1 MDVIKKQLV
10 LLLCSTALLIAS
22 PFADYRIL
30 ALIGVVFSA
39 LMYFVGNIRYFA
51 IGTAVLSLLYGLGI
65 IPASAFFGPLVMVLF
80 GELLKT
86 LSVKTGHSLAVFGAG
101 SAAALIFAML
111 YTNEFEPLVGSLAIL
126 VLLMLRS
133 ILGEREDGSML
144 SLIGVSMTI
153 VLFEDLEFLVDLRT
167 LAFAIL
173 LCAAFGY
180 FAYRANTIDL
190 TGVFSAVLF
199 GVILISFTDTVAW
212 FLIILVFFILGSAFT
227 KFKYSEKEFL
237 GVAQGKGGKRGYKNA
252 FANVGVGVAAAILFG
267 ITGDMVYAAVFL
279 GSVSTATADTLASEI
294 GVTGGNPVMI
304 TTLKRCPPGT
314 NGGVTLVGEAA
325 CVLGA
330 LIIAVLGF
338 MLGVAPWYVCLIS
351 AAAGVVGTNLD
362 SLYGALL
369 ENRGLFGNSG
379 TNLLATFSG
388 GIVSALLYLAVAYLI
403 L

>member
-1 MDVIKKQLV
+1 MDVIRKQLI

-22 PFADYRIL
+22 PFVDFRIL
-30 ALIGVVFSA
+30 ALAGIIFSA
-39 LMYFVGNIRYFA
+39 LMYFIGNIRYFS
-51 IGTAVLSLLYGLGI
+51 IGAAVLSLLYGIGI

-80 GELLKT
+80 GELLRT

-111 YTNEFEPLVGSLAIL
+111 YTKEFEPLVGSLAIL

-144 SLIGVSMTI
+144 SLVGVSMTI
-153 VLFEDLEFLVDLRT
+153 VLLEDLEFLVDLRT

-180 FAYRANTIDL
+180 FAYRAKTIDL

-199 GVILISFTDTVAW
+199 GVILISFTGTVSW
-212 FLIILVFFILGSAFT
+212 FIIILVFFILGSAFT

-237 GVAQGKGGKRGYKNA
+237 GVAQGKHGKRGYKNA
-252 FANVGVGVAAAILFG
+252 FANAGVGVAAAILFG
-267 ITGDMVYAAVFL
+267 VTGDMIYAAVFL
-279 GSVSTATADTLASEI
+279 GSVLTATADTLASEI

-314 NGGVTLVGEAA
+314 NGGVTLIGEAA
-325 CVLGA
+325 CVIGA
-330 LIIAVLGF
+330 LIIAGLGF
-338 MLGVAPWYVCLIS
+338 LLGIAPWYVCLIS
-351 AAAGVVGTNLD
+351 AAAGVAGTNLD
-362 SLYGALL
+362 SLYGAVL
-369 ENRGLFGNSG
+369 ENRGVFGNSG
-379 TNLLATFSG
+379 TNLLATLSG
-388 GIVSALLYLAVAYLI
+388 GLVAAGLYAVFIFVL
-403 L
+403 